1 MFGYYVGS
9 LDQFSTIQ
17 FAMFARGLYKA
28 IQMMDSNFFV
38 LEKGNQ
44 YLSAGIF
51 LKLSDVDLWGREI
64 LF

>member
-1 MFGYYVGS
+1 
-9 LDQFSTIQ
+9 
-17 FAMFARGLYKA
+17 MFARGLYKA

-44 YLSAGIF
+44 YLSAGVF
-51 LKLSDVDLWGREI
+51 FKLSDVDVRGREI